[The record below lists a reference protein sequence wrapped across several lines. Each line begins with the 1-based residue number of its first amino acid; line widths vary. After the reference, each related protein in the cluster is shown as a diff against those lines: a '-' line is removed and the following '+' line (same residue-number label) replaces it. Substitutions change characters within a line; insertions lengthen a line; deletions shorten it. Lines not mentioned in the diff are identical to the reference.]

1 MGRTVPSFR
10 QVIEN
15 EYVSLEKFKRALRKQ
30 DREILEKLLNKARLH
45 TQAGG
50 YAEILDPM
58 HVILISMIIE
68 LEKRL
73 DEGKKSEILQIKSMI

>member
-10 QVIEN
+10 QVIEA

-50 YAEILDPM
+50 YAEMLDPM
-58 HVILISMIIE
+58 HVILISMMIE
-68 LEKRL
+68 LEKKFERQERSL
-73 DEGKKSEILQIKSMI
+73 